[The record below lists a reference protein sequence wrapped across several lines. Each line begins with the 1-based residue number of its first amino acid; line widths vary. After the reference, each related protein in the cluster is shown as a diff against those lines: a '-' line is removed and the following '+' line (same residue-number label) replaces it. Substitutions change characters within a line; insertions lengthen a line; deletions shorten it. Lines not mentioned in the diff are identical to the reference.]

1 MRPRIVYKEEQ
12 NMKDTNKEQAMK
24 ELEQLKK
31 EFDERTKKLE
41 EIINQKESVVW
52 KPKEFNTYLY
62 INSVGE
68 ISYDTWT
75 NYGADE
81 NRYNIGNCYKTDQEA
96 RDARDAQI
104 ILTRLQRLADE
115 MNGKKMRHMDWDGK
129 HVYVLSVGRPE
140 NILVVQ
146 ETNWAVINT
155 NPCFPTRESAL
166 KAKDVLIQKYGED
179 KVKMALSGVW
189 R

>member
-115 MNGKKMRHMDWDGK
+115 MNGEKLRYMDWEK
-129 HVYVLSVGRPE
+129 KEVYISVVGCLGLITIRTRQWSE
-140 NILVVQ
+140 IC
-146 ETNWAVINT
+146 TNA
-155 NPCFPTRESAL
+155 CFKTEESAQ
-166 KAKDVLIQKYGED
+166 KALDIVVKNFGTD